1 MLYKQSAT
9 TAAVMAAL
17 LGFAFMPARA
27 QGLVSQKALST
38 EMAQAV
44 AQGAIDK
51 CRADGYRVSV
61 TVVNAEGLIKLQLR
75 DDGAAPHTIDLSRK
89 KAYTAASQRR
99 NSGEVAQQWV
109 NIPMPNIEGIVALAG
124 GVPIKAGKEV
134 IAAVGVSGAPAGT
147 PAGVNDEVC
156 ANAGIAKI
164 AAKLK

>member
-1 MLYKQSAT
+1 
-9 TAAVMAAL
+9 
-17 LGFAFMPARA
+17 
-27 QGLVSQKALST
+27 
-38 EMAQAV
+38 
-44 AQGAIDK
+44 
-51 CRADGYRVSV
+51 
-61 TVVNAEGLIKLQLR
+61 
-75 DDGAAPHTIDLSRK
+75 LSRK
-89 KAYTAASQRR
+89 KAYTAATQRR

-124 GVPIKAGKEV
+124 GVPIKAGNEV

>member
-1 MLYKQSAT
+1 
-9 TAAVMAAL
+9 
-17 LGFAFMPARA
+17 
-27 QGLVSQKALST
+27 
-38 EMAQAV
+38 MAQAV

-51 CRADGYRVSV
+51 CRADGYRVTV

-147 PAGVNDEVC
+147 PAGRKCPSGTRKRFRGNALDGPEAGRC
-156 ANAGIAKI
+156 AGPARGDG
-164 AAKLK
+164 AAP